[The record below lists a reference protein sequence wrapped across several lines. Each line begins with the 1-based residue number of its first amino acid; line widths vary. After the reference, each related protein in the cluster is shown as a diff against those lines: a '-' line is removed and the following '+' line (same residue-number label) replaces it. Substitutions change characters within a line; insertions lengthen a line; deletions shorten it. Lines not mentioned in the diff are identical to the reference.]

1 MEERRFHPLDY
12 LSVLQRRKWWFIVP
26 MALSVVVGLAL
37 VLFLPRQYKSQAEIG
52 IADPTLSPELLRGVQ
67 SFDAQERQRAVSQQ
81 LLSATV
87 LERVVRE
94 EKIRPDQPVEDTA
107 AALRARVEDNIVVPK
122 PIGRTGDMREGIES
136 FRLGYV
142 DTSPERAQRIANR
155 LAMVFVEE
163 NSKTKTQRAENT
175 SEVLGQQL
183 RNSQENLSKLQE
195 QLRVR
200 KQANMG
206 RLPDQMN
213 ANISMVNGLR
223 QQHDSLSLQL
233 RAEQDRLSM
242 LEGQLDSIRQGG
254 SGVYMSSTGTQA
266 IQGAQSRINE
276 LHRQLTQYRA
286 AGYTDQHPD
295 IVQTLEELKVAQRE
309 MTTARQQTPAG
320 ANDVLA
326 ADPGYRQK
334 VQERDAAKL
343 HIAQLQRQI
352 AQALS
357 QIGSYQA
364 RVESAPLVEQEL
376 SSLVQDYE
384 LERTR
389 YMDLSAQHQKA
400 LLAEDLARKQGGE
413 RFVVL
418 NPASLPSTPDSPD
431 LLKLMLLSLAMGFM
445 LGTVAVVGREFLDRS
460 VHDARVLQ
468 NEFDVP
474 VLGEI
479 PRIHAV

>member
-1 MEERRFHPLDY
+1 
-12 LSVLQRRKWWFIVP
+12 
-26 MALSVVVGLAL
+26 
-37 VLFLPRQYKSQAEIG
+37 
-52 IADPTLSPELLRGVQ
+52 
-67 SFDAQERQRAVSQQ
+67 
-81 LLSATV
+81 
-87 LERVVRE
+87 
-94 EKIRPDQPVEDTA
+94 
-107 AALRARVEDNIVVPK
+107 
-122 PIGRTGDMREGIES
+122 
-136 FRLGYV
+136 
-142 DTSPERAQRIANR
+142 
-155 LAMVFVEE
+155 MVFVEE

-175 SEVLGQQL
+175 SEVLAQQL
-183 RNSQENLSKLQE
+183 RNSQENLSRLQE
-195 QLRVR
+195 QLRIR

-242 LEGQLDSIRQGG
+242 IEGQIESMKQG
-254 SGVYMSSTGTQA
+254 SGGVTMTSTGAAA
-266 IQGAQSRINE
+266 IQAAQNRINE
-276 LHRQLTQYRA
+276 LQRQLTQYRA

-295 IVQTLEELKVAQRE
+295 IVQTKEELTVAQRE
-309 MTTARQQTPAG
+309 MTSARQQPSAG
-320 ANDVLA
+320 NADVLS

-334 VQERDAAKL
+334 VQEREAAKL

-389 YMDLSAQHQKA
+389 YTDLSAQHQKA
-400 LLAEDLARKQGGE
+400 MLAEDLARKQGGE

-418 NPASLPSTPDSPD
+418 NPASLPTTPDSPD
-431 LLKLMLLSLAMGFM
+431 LLKLMLLSLGMGFM
-445 LGTVAVVGREFLDRS
+445 LGTVAVVGREFMDRS

>member
-12 LSVLQRRKWWFIVP
+12 VSVLQRRKWWFIVP

-94 EKIRPDQPVEDTA
+94 EKIRPDQPVEETA
-107 AALRARVEDNIVVPK
+107 GALRARVEDNIVVPK
-122 PIGRTGDMREGIES
+122 PIGRTGEGREGIES

-175 SEVLGQQL
+175 SEVLAQQL
-183 RNSQENLSKLQE
+183 RNSQENLSRLQE
-195 QLRVR
+195 QLRIR

-242 LEGQLDSIRQGG
+242 IEGQIESMKQG
-254 SGVYMSSTGTQA
+254 SGGLTMTSTGAAA
-266 IQGAQSRINE
+266 IQAAQNRINE
-276 LHRQLTQYRA
+276 LQRQLTQYRA

-295 IVQTLEELKVAQRE
+295 IVQTKEELTVAQRE
-309 MTTARQQTPAG
+309 LTSARQQPSAG
-320 ANDVLA
+320 NADVLS

-389 YMDLSAQHQKA
+389 YTDLSAQHQKA

-418 NPASLPSTPDSPD
+418 NPASLPTTADSPD
-431 LLKLMLLSLAMGFM
+431 LLKLMLLSLGIGFM
-445 LGTVAVVGREFLDRS
+445 LGTVAVVGREFMDRS

>member
-12 LSVLQRRKWWFIVP
+12 LSVVQRRKWWFIVP
-26 MALSVVVGLAL
+26 MVLSVVIGVAL

-52 IADPTLSPELLRGVQ
+52 IADPTLSPELLKGVQ

-94 EKIRPDQPVEDTA
+94 EKIRPERPVEETA
-107 AALRARVEDNIVVPK
+107 AGLRARVEDNIVVPK
-122 PIGRTGDMREGIES
+122 PIGRGGDDREGIQS

-142 DTSPERAQRIANR
+142 DSSPERAQRIANR

-175 SEVLGQQL
+175 SEVLAQQL
-183 RNSQENLSKLQE
+183 RNSQENLNRLQE

-213 ANISMVNGLR
+213 ANLSMVNGLR
-223 QQHDSLSLQL
+223 QTHDSLSLQV
-233 RAEQDRLSM
+233 RAEQDRLAM
-242 LEGQLDSIRQGG
+242 LEGQLEQMKQGVG
-254 SGVYMSSTGTQA
+254 GTMTSSGAQA
-266 IQGAQSRINE
+266 IQAARSRINE
-276 LHRQLTQYRA
+276 LNRQLTQYRA
-286 AGYTDQHPD
+286 TGYTDQHPD
-295 IVQTLEELKVAQRE
+295 IIQTKEELAVAQRE
-309 MTTARQQTPAG
+309 LTAASQQTPTAN
-320 ANDVLA
+320 NDVLA
-326 ADPGYRQK
+326 ADPAYRQK
-334 VQERDAAKL
+334 VQERDATKL
-343 HIAQLQRQI
+343 HIAQLNRQI
-352 AQALS
+352 QQALS

-376 SSLVQDYE
+376 SSLVQENSLE
-384 LERTR
+384 LARFQ
-389 YMDLSAQHQKA
+389 DLSAQHQKA
-400 LLAEDLARKQGGE
+400 LLNEDLTRQQGGE

-418 NPASLPSTPDSPD
+418 NPAPLPSRPDSPD
-431 LLKLMLLSLAMGFM
+431 LLKLMLLSLGMGFV
-445 LGTVAVVGREFLDRS
+445 LGTAAVVGREFMDRS
-460 VHDARVLQ
+460 VHDASVLQ
-468 NEFDVP
+468 SEFEVP